1 MADADDDKLDIEAIQ
16 DKQEEMK
23 NLEKLSMDP
32 D

>member
-1 MADADDDKLDIEAIQ
+1 MADADDEKLDIEAIQ

-23 NLEKLSMDP
+23 NIEKLSMDP